1 MIAELVRE
9 REIAPGDN
17 DGLPVTTA
25 ADVDRINRALAAWR
39 NRFGSLRLHKAF
51 FRCEWPCSR
60 RHYETVRYAATAR
73 WVADQEKRGFVLR
86 SKVHVNTKRRQPA
99 HGYSG
104 DFASGVLLDQVEI
117 PIRAFFEKLDPK
129 PMRIEIALAPN

>member
-17 DGLPVTTA
+17 DGPPVTTA
-25 ADVDRINRALAAWR
+25 AGVDRINRALAAWR

-73 WVADQEKRGFVLR
+73 WIADQEKRGFVLR
-86 SKVHVNTKRRQPA
+86 SKVHVNTKLRRQA